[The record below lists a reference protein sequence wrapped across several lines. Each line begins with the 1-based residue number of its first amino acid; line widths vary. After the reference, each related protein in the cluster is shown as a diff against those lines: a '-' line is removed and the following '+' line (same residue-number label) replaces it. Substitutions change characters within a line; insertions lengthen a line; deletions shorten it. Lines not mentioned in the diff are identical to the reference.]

1 MPGMGELLII
11 LLIVLVVFGA
21 NKLPSIGDA
30 LGRSIKNFKRASKV
44 EGEDDDK
51 EELEDKSKKPAALA
65 GKPQKAL
72 EPAGEGEDGE
82 WEEVVVRRRKKSA
95 SSSES

>member
-21 NKLPSIGDA
+21 SKLPGIGDA

-44 EGEDDDK
+44 DDDDDADADAPAKK
-51 EELEDKSKKPAALA
+51 ELSPGASKKELA
-65 GKPQKAL
+65 VGAS
-72 EPAGEGEDGE
+72 EDGE
-82 WEEVVVRRRKKSA
+82 WEEVVVRRKKQKA
-95 SSSES
+95 E